1 MNNSVNYPY
10 LAGVLTAVL
19 KNIPNYVLFNADKIE
34 GDVVDISKFR
44 NALEKHID
52 DAIARA
58 NKGAIEYN
66 N

>member
-19 KNIPNYVLFNADKIE
+19 KNIPNYVLFNADKI
-34 GDVVDISKFR
+34 GVDVVDISKFR

-52 DAIARA
+52 DEITRA
-58 NKGAIEYN
+58 NKEGIKYN

>member
-10 LAGVLTAVL
+10 LSGVLTAVL
-19 KNIPNYVLFNADKIE
+19 KNIPNYVLFNADKI
-34 GDVVDISKFR
+34 GVDVVDISKFR

-52 DAIARA
+52 DEIARA
-58 NKGAIEYN
+58 NKEGIKYN

>member
-19 KNIPNYVLFNADKIE
+19 KNIPNYVLFNADKI
-34 GDVVDISKFR
+34 GVDVVDISKFR

-52 DAIARA
+52 DEIARA
-58 NKGAIEYN
+58 NKEGIKYN